1 MSSRIRLFGIFYKH
15 CVYCIN
21 YYMKFNVFIF
31 YSTQNAFGSN
41 EADAYIR
48 IIQLLSRAQIASL
61 TFNSKKINYQ
71 SFFKPS
77 DSDRKNSKKKGEII
91 SRDFFSNSYFGLFPF
106 FQVFAQFSPHVIF
119 LSRFAQ
125 GIRMQI
131 RIFIKKHKLSG
142 QKRHLCVD
150 LD

>member
-71 SFFKPS
+71 SFYKPS
-77 DSDRKNSKKKGEII
+77 DSDRKNSKKKQRDNIAWFFFKQLFRVI
-91 SRDFFSNSYFGLFPF
+91 SIFSSLCSIFTACNFLVALCSGHQNANSNFHKK
-106 FQVFAQFSPHVIF
+106 AQ
-119 LSRFAQ
+119 A
-125 GIRMQI
+125 
-131 RIFIKKHKLSG
+131 
-142 QKRHLCVD
+142 
-150 LD
+150 

>member
-1 MSSRIRLFGIFYKH
+1 
-15 CVYCIN
+15 
-21 YYMKFNVFIF
+21 MKFNVFIF

-91 SRDFFSNSYFGLFPF
+91 SRDFFQTVISGYFHF
-106 FQVFAQFSPHVIF
+106 FKSLLNFH
-119 LSRFAQ
+119 
-125 GIRMQI
+125 RM
-131 RIFIKKHKLSG
+131 
-142 QKRHLCVD
+142 
-150 LD
+150 

>member
-1 MSSRIRLFGIFYKH
+1 MHLLCLFLKWALPKNWQLYIIILFSQCFKKRYKISHFAEFYNILFYLKLTSSLVSPKVRLFGIFYKH

-71 SFFKPS
+71 SFFNPS
-77 DSDRKNSKKKGEII
+77 DSDRKNSKKKE
-91 SRDFFSNSYFGLFPF
+91 
-106 FQVFAQFSPHVIF
+106 
-119 LSRFAQ
+119 
-125 GIRMQI
+125 
-131 RIFIKKHKLSG
+131 K
-142 QKRHLCVD
+142 
-150 LD
+150 